1 MGFLL
6 LVNPTVQFEMAGQV
20 TQGDEA
26 FMADGT
32 LERPLTAVQQP
43 VPFQVALVSEE
54 LATLCALVGLLTSVH

>member
-1 MGFLL
+1 
-6 LVNPTVQFEMAGQV
+6 MAGQV